1 MAESQK
7 VEISLSS
14 YLKLLLVVLGVFFL
28 WQIRDVVIILF
39 IVFVLVKALEP
50 IIKWMMS
57 RGIPRVPS
65 LVLIYVLLVGGLI
78 AALSMV
84 IPPLVS
90 QLQLLAANV
99 PLLIAKVRPMYN
111 SIPTSIDLQQFIVT
125 LTNQLGTLTGDV
137 VTVAT
142 RLFGGIVSLLTVF
155 VLSFYM
161 LLDEKQIDSLINLV
175 VPSSITGEVR
185 TVLEKIGVRVGGW
198 VRGQVIISA
207 IMGITT
213 FVALSLVGLPYAL
226 TIGVAA
232 AVFEVLPIIG
242 PIVTA
247 IVAVVIALGSGSWG
261 MAIGTLVVF
270 TILQQ
275 LEGHFI
281 VPKVMQKAVGLSPVV
296 IIVALL
302 IGSVLAGVPGA
313 ILAVPAAAC
322 IDVFVDEW
330 SHLRLAFERGR
341 V

>member
-1 MAESQK
+1 MGHRVAWWTSGNPEMLGSRSITPTPPP
-7 VEISLSS
+7 VGNGSGVCNR
-14 YLKLLLVVLGVFFL
+14 VVGKRSRFVHTGLRNSKSC
-28 WQIRDVVIILF
+28 IRYSIANRD
-39 IVFVLVKALEP
+39 
-50 IIKWMMS
+50 
-57 RGIPRVPS
+57 GYPR
-65 LVLIYVLLVGGLI
+65 
-78 AALSMV
+78 
-84 IPPLVS
+84 
-90 QLQLLAANV
+90 
-99 PLLIAKVRPMYN
+99 
-111 SIPTSIDLQQFIVT
+111 
-125 LTNQLGTLTGDV
+125 TGDV

-275 LEGHFI
+275 LEGHFV

-322 IDVFVDEW
+322 IDVLVDEW
-330 SHLRLAFERGR
+330 PHLRLAFERGR